1 MNIGIIGGSI
11 AGCSAAVEL
20 QRSGHTVTVF
30 ERSAVGLEGRGAGI
44 GTPIPTLQ
52 TLIHRDLVGQTMPR
66 FTVADHP
73 LATRSGP
80 SDLLGRTALTLPLN
94 MALCNWGDLY
104 RELRGRVPDAAYRAG
119 CDVTACALAG
129 DGERVSV
136 RLADG
141 SVAAFDLLVFAD
153 GYRSYG
159 RTILAPDAALSYR
172 DYVLWRGVLTE
183 DHLADTSPLETAL
196 YRLHFKDMPGNAV
209 FYLVPGSDGS
219 IERGR
224 RWVNWACYLAVPAN
238 DLPAFLVDVDGF
250 QHTHSIPPGRMSPDQ
265 ESRLKRLAV
274 QQLPPYFGDIVARSG
289 DTFAQPIYTV
299 EVPQYASNRMCLVG
313 DAGSIAPP
321 FTGSGVFK
329 AVQNAIELAEV
340 LADPADVP
348 AALES
353 WSRSQTE
360 TGRRL
365 AALGRQM
372 EQAFVWAAP
381 DFSEMDD
388 KTARRWWEEAVTF
401 PDDFSYLEG

>member
-1 MNIGIIGGSI
+1 
-11 AGCSAAVEL
+11 
-20 QRSGHTVTVF
+20 
-30 ERSAVGLEGRGAGI
+30 
-44 GTPIPTLQ
+44 
-52 TLIHRDLVGQTMPR
+52 
-66 FTVADHP
+66 
-73 LATRSGP
+73 
-80 SDLLGRTALTLPLN
+80 
-94 MALCNWGDLY
+94 
-104 RELRGRVPDAAYRAG
+104 
-119 CDVTACALAG
+119 
-129 DGERVSV
+129 
-136 RLADG
+136 
-141 SVAAFDLLVFAD
+141 
-153 GYRSYG
+153 
-159 RTILAPDAALSYR
+159 
-172 DYVLWRGVLTE
+172 
-183 DHLADTSPLETAL
+183 
-196 YRLHFKDMPGNAV
+196 V

-265 ESRLKRLAV
+265 ESRLKHLAV

-299 EVPQYASNRMCLVG
+299 EGPQYASNRMCLVG

-340 LADPADVP
+340 LSDPADVP